1 MTSEN
6 ANITLRPCPMCG
18 SQPVMQI
25 MRQCFDNVVYVQ
37 CSSCGAGSG
46 GVFFAGRRVQRDL
59 LPDLATARR
68 QAAALWNGEGNE
80 QG

>member
-25 MRQCFDNVVYVQ
+25 MRQCFDPRIHTDCQRFTDSVVSVQ
-37 CSSCGAGSG
+37 
-46 GVFFAGRRVQRDL
+46 V
-59 LPDLATARR
+59 
-68 QAAALWNGEGNE
+68 
-80 QG
+80 